1 MSTTDTSTDYYER
14 YSQAI
19 EAGEIE
25 ADPTTIRKDNAAA
38 LDLIL
43 AATGVTSEEESLAM
57 FSLDGS
63 RTGWQSL

>member
-38 LDLIL
+38 LNLIL
-43 AATGVTSEEESLAM
+43 AATGAASEEEA
-57 FSLDGS
+57 LDGS
-63 RTGWQSL
+63 RTGRQSL

>member
-38 LDLIL
+38 LNLIL
-43 AATGVTSEEESLAM
+43 AATGATNEEEA
-57 FSLDGS
+57 LDGS
-63 RTGWQSL
+63 RTGRQSL